1 MWDVSGMLVSGIR
14 GWRLVYKK
22 VVGALSNYKKSYFW
36 WYGNLVCG
44 DSTGST
50 RLKKIRLVYPP
61 DLFEGT
67 EEKVQCDLVCVE
79 RFWMIGLM
87 MVMLM
92 FYSRVVNVVLVLS
105 GAGLVLR
112 RRYGW
117 VIKNILSLFKVSEVS
132 VRWHFSSL
140 ILAID

>member
-1 MWDVSGMLVSGIR
+1 MWDVSGMLVSGIC

-22 VVGALSNYKKSYFW
+22 VVEALSSYKESYFW
-36 WYGNLVCG
+36 WYGNLACD

-61 DLFEGT
+61 NLFEGT

-79 RFWMIGLM
+79 RLWMIGLM
-87 MVMLM
+87 VVMLM
-92 FYSRVVNVVLVLS
+92 SYSRMVSVVLVLS
-105 GAGLVLR
+105 GVGPVLR

-117 VIKNILSLFKVSEVS
+117 VIKNILSLFKVSEMS
-132 VRWHFSSL
+132 IGWHFSSL